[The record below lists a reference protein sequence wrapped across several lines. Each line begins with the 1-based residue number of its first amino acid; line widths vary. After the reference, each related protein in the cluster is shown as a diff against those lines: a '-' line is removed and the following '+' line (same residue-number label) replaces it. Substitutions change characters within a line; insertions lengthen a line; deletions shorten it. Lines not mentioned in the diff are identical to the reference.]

1 MHHMVVRPPE
11 EDARTPLFSLRHL
24 AYTYPDATPG
34 LRDINVDIFAGDRI
48 GLVGQNGAGKS
59 TLIRHLNGLLLA
71 QAGECRYQGQPITE
85 AITPALRQ
93 NVGILFQDPD
103 DHLFCNSLYDDVAFG
118 PRHQGRPAE
127 EVDRLVRH
135 WLGAVDL
142 APLLFKPAHHLSY
155 GQKKRAA
162 LAAILAMEPEVLIVD
177 EPTANLD
184 PRQEAIFRQLL
195 ADFPGTLIVIE
206 HDLLFLYGLCQR
218 AIVLA
223 EGRVHHDYGLHDL
236 ASQPQSLREHGLDFT
251 FRFTCCGHHHDEGQ
265 QHHHHHHATHEHG
278 ANGVHLPGD
287 GGNQI
292 PLIELQHYA
301 YRYPD
306 GTPGVNDINLSLC
319 AGDSLA
325 LIGENGAG
333 KSTLAHCLLG
343 LLTPR
348 QGEGYYLLDGRP
360 LAAGEEQQLWRRVGM
375 VFQNAA
381 DQLFCPSCWE
391 EVAFGPQQLGLHA
404 DVVAERVERAL
415 AQVQLRGYEERP
427 PLHLSGGERKRLA
440 IAAALSLQPE
450 VLILDEPT
458 ASLDPRSEQLLL
470 AILEALPIAKVLI
483 THDLFFVHRLSRRT
497 VVLHQGRIIRDYATS
512 EFLADEHLQAVNGLD
527 YTYKNSCYQEIAAL
541 QQGGGGTQ
549 AS

>member
-11 EDARTPLFSLRHL
+11 EDERRPLFSLRRL

-34 LRDINVDIFAGDRI
+34 LREINVDIFAGDRI
-48 GLVGQNGAGKS
+48 GLVGQNGSGKS

-71 QAGECRYQGQPITE
+71 QAGECRYQHQPITE
-85 AITPALRQ
+85 AIIPALRQ
-93 NVGILFQDPD
+93 KVGILFQDPD
-103 DHLFCNSLYDDVAFG
+103 DHLFCNTLYDDVAFG
-118 PRHQGRPAE
+118 PRNLGCSIE
-127 EVDRLVRH
+127 EVDHLVRH
-135 WLGAVDL
+135 WLGAVGL

-162 LAAILAMEPEVLIVD
+162 LATILAMAPEVLIVD

-195 ADFPGTLIVIE
+195 ADFAGTLIVIE
-206 HDLLFLYGLCQR
+206 HDLLFLYGLCER
-218 AIVLA
+218 AFVLA
-223 EGRVHHDYGLHDL
+223 EGRVHHDYGFNEL
-236 ASQPQSLREHGLDFT
+236 AAQPQSLREHGLDFA
-251 FRFTCCGHHHDEGQ
+251 FRFTCCGHHHDEAH
-265 QHHHHHHATHEHG
+265 HHHHHHATHEHG
-278 ANGVHLPGD
+278 HHGVHLPADTGL
-287 GGNQI
+287 QT
-292 PLIELQHYA
+292 PLIELQHYS

-306 GTPGVNDINLSLC
+306 GTLGLSDINLSLF
-319 AGDSLA
+319 AGETLA

-333 KSTLAHCLLG
+333 KSTLAHALLG

-348 QGEGYYLLDGRP
+348 PGEGYYLLDGKT
-360 LAAGEEQQLWRRVGM
+360 LAAEDFRQIWQRVGM

-391 EVAFGPQQLGLHA
+391 EVAFGPQQLGLKA
-404 DVVAERVERAL
+404 DVVVHRVQKAL
-415 AQVQLRGYEERP
+415 AQVQLSGFEERP

-470 AILEALPIAKVLI
+470 EILEALPITKVLI

-497 VVLHQGRIIRDYATS
+497 VVLHQGRIIRDYATG

-527 YTYKNSCYQEIAAL
+527 YTYKNSCYEEIAAL
-541 QQGGGGTQ
+541 QQDWANTQ
-549 AS
+549 AI